1 MRDAGTNK
9 AYWARDVAK
18 ALDISES
25 TLRKY
30 CLVLEKAG
38 YHFLR
43 GDNGRRAF
51 LDRDILILRKFQ
63 ELSSKKGT
71 TLDDAAVTVMSV
83 VDTVQ
88 NSVSST
94 SVTLADTNRS
104 LSTEERFLTILQP
117 LVEQNE
123 LLRRELNEIKKLI
136 RDQMAIDN
144 EEINNKLDTLIT
156 ETRSERQKKNRR
168 WWRFW

>member
-1 MRDAGTNK
+1 MRDAETNK

-51 LDRDILILRKFQ
+51 LDRDILTLRKFQ

-83 VDTVQ
+83 VDTVH
-88 NSVSST
+88 SVDST
-94 SVTLADTNRS
+94 SITLADMNRS
-104 LSTEERFLTILQP
+104 LTLEERFLPILQS
-117 LVEQNE
+117 LIEQNE
-123 LLRRELNEIKKLI
+123 LLRRELTETKKLI
-136 RDQMAIDN
+136 INQMAIDN
-144 EEINNKLDTLIT
+144 QEINEKLDAIIT
-156 ETRSERQKKNRR
+156 ETRTERQKKNRR